1 MNDNKL
7 YQGFCYDDACSVLC
21 VEQINAI
28 DHCYR
33 SPDFCFCICLSNSI
47 SAARLPPHVDAPQ
60 RRKGA
65 LYLCTWDYHDPAGL
79 YSALVSDTLR
89 YVHRLIW

>member
-1 MNDNKL
+1 MNDNKS
-7 YQGFCYDDACSVLC
+7 YQGFFYDDACSVLR

-33 SPDFCFCICLSNSI
+33 RPDFCFC
-47 SAARLPPHVDAPQ
+47 AGRLPSHVDAPQ